1 MKKNLVLAAILA
13 TMSASSIAATL
24 EDVVIQGLNTNPEV
38 QSALSSRNAVY
49 QEVVQARAGYLPTL
63 DFAGGVGWEKT
74 NNTTTRANG
83 FDNVELHRKEA
94 SLSLRQ
100 MLFDGFATKQEVE
113 RQTARADSADQRVV
127 ETAERYA
134 LEASR
139 AYLEVMRRQE
149 LLQQAKETLFSHVRI
164 YDQIKRRSES
174 GLGALAS
181 IQQAEGRL
189 ALAEVNVLAAE
200 NNLVDAQAT
209 YQRITGQLPEGE
221 FMMPKL
227 DVSLP
232 ETREGAVKYALEN
245 HPTLGVA
252 EADTMAAVAQ
262 YEASR
267 ARWAPRLHLEVDRTW
282 NNDIDG
288 VDGINEDFV
297 AMLRLRYNMYNGGAD
312 RARVRQTQHQIEAA
326 KSISADTHR
335 QVVQSVE
342 LSWNAQEILARQIPY
357 LQQHVVAS
365 EQTRNSYQKQ
375 FNIGQRSLL
384 DLLDTENEVFSAK
397 NDLTNA
403 LYDHMIAQYRLLNGM
418 GQLLDTMQLVLPE
431 PNLGNVKPEQE
442 QG

>member
-1 MKKNLVLAAILA
+1 MRKKIVLAAILA
-13 TMSASSIAATL
+13 TMSAATTAATL
-24 EDVVIQGLNTNPEV
+24 EDVVVQGLNTNPEV
-38 QSALSSRNAVY
+38 QRALNARNAVY
-49 QEVVQARAGYLPTL
+49 QEVVQARAGYLPTF
-63 DFAGGVGWEKT
+63 DFAGGFGWEKT
-74 NNTTTRANG
+74 NNTTTRADG
-83 FDNVELHRKEA
+83 HDNVELHRKEL

-100 MLFDGFATKQEVE
+100 MIFDGFATKQEVE
-113 RQTARADSADQRVV
+113 RQTARADSADQRVI
-127 ETAERYA
+127 ETAEKYA
-134 LEASR
+134 LDAAR

-149 LLQQAKETLFSHVRI
+149 LLQQAKETLYSHVRI

-200 NNLVDAQAT
+200 NNLIDAQAS
-209 YQRITGQLPEGE
+209 YQRITGMMPEGE
-221 FMMPKL
+221 FSMPKL
-227 DVSLP
+227 EVSYP
-232 ETREGAVKYALEN
+232 ETREDAVKQALDN

-252 EADTMAAVAQ
+252 AADTMAAMAQ
-262 YEASR
+262 YEAAR
-267 ARWAPRLHLEVDRTW
+267 ARWSPRVHLEVDRTW

-297 AMLRLRYNMYNGGAD
+297 AMLRLRYNIYNGGAD
-312 RARVRQTQHQIEAA
+312 RARVRQTQHQIEEA
-326 KSISADTHR
+326 KSIAMDTHR

-342 LSWNAQEILARQIPY
+342 LSWNAKDILERQIPY

-403 LYDHMIAQYRLLNGM
+403 LYDHMISEYRLLNGM
-418 GQLLDTMQLVLPE
+418 GQLLDTLQLVLPE
-431 PNLGNVKPEQE
+431 PNLGNVKSEQE
-442 QG
+442 PG